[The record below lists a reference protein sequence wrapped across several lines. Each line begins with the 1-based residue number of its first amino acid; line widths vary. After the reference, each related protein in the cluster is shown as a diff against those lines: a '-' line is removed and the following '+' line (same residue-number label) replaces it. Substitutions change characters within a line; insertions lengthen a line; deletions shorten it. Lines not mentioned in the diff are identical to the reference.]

1 MFYFLI
7 VFFKIGLVILMVWLI
22 INNINFVVFGIDEFN
37 VIISKYLLKV
47 EEIGVLYSLFFI

>member
-37 VIISKYLLKV
+37 VIISKYLFKV
-47 EEIGVLYSLFFI
+47 EEIGLFYSLLFV